1 MKIVAI
7 NASHRGDKGY
17 TRFLI
22 DLLFQ
27 GASEAGAE
35 CEVVTLARMRL
46 NRCLACD
53 ACQQNIRLPIDP
65 ASFTPRCAWNEKDD
79 VQRIFAKMA
88 AADLLIY
95 ATPIQVFHISGL
107 MKLFLDR
114 LYAAGSSADLCLSQ
128 AGLMFHFV
136 DHRIVSKPFIPLICF
151 DNFEAET
158 SRNAVAYFRTFS
170 RFMDAPLAGELVRNG
185 GALAGHGKDA
195 LAAERFPRI
204 QEVYAAYREAGRELA
219 RYGRICKSTQRR
231 ANQEIV
237 PIPLFFLWKRIPLQS
252 VKRMFLHQA
261 QKNASRNIAEHTLS
275 VKG

>member
-7 NASHRGDKGY
+7 NASHRGDQGY

-27 GASEAGAE
+27 GASEADAE
-35 CEVVTLARMRL
+35 CEVVTLARLRL

-53 ACQQNIRLPIDP
+53 ACQQSVRLPIDP
-65 ASFTPRCAWNEKDD
+65 ASFTPRCAWDAKDD
-79 VQRIFAKMA
+79 AHWIFAKMA
-88 AADLLIY
+88 AADLLVY

-136 DHRIVSKPFIPLICF
+136 DHRIVSKPFVPLLCC
-151 DNFEAET
+151 NNLEAET
-158 SRNAVAYFRTFS
+158 PRNAVAYFRTFS
-170 RFMDAPLAGELVRNG
+170 HFMDAPLAGETVRNG

-195 LAAERFPRI
+195 RAAERFPRI
-204 QEVYAAYREAGRELA
+204 REVYAAYLEAGRELA
-219 RYGRICKSTQRR
+219 RYGRIRKSTQRR

-237 PIPLFFLWKRIPLQS
+237 PMPLFCLWKRIPLQS
-252 VKRMFLHQA
+252 VKRVFLHQA
-261 QKNASRNIAEHTLS
+261 QKMLQGI
-275 VKG
+275 